1 MDENKEGQRIMNDND
16 ERTPSRE
23 PEVTPIDALR
33 RRRGD
38 DSRLVSE
45 ALERSVD
52 GTDARIDGLLDSVP
66 QMMAEAQRRRRQAG
80 QRDTLTASIPAARLL
95 IPRLAAVAALLVA
108 VSVALLMTGSEN
120 GTASTSS
127 FDDLLV
133 AGNGVSDEMI
143 VESIL
148 GPEEQP

>member
-1 MDENKEGQRIMNDND
+1 MSDND
-16 ERTPSRE
+16 ERNPSRE
-23 PEVTPIDALR
+23 PDVTPIDVLR
-33 RRRGD
+33 RRRD
-38 DSRLVSE
+38 DDGRLVRD

-52 GTDARIDGLLDSVP
+52 GTDARIDGLLDAVP
-66 QMMAEAQRRRRQAG
+66 QMMVEAQRRRRQGAG
-80 QRDTLTASIPAARLL
+80 RDTLTASIPTARQA

-108 VSVALLMTGSEN
+108 VSVALLLTGSES
-120 GTASTSS
+120 GTTSTSS

-148 GPEEQP
+148 GPEEQQ

>member
-1 MDENKEGQRIMNDND
+1 
-16 ERTPSRE
+16 
-23 PEVTPIDALR
+23 
-33 RRRGD
+33 
-38 DSRLVSE
+38 
-45 ALERSVD
+45 
-52 GTDARIDGLLDSVP
+52 
-66 QMMAEAQRRRRQAG
+66 MMAEAQRRRRQGAG
-80 QRDTLTASIPAARLL
+80 RDTLTASIPTARQA

-108 VSVALLMTGSEN
+108 VSIALLLTGSES

-148 GPEEQP
+148 GPEEQQ

>member
-1 MDENKEGQRIMNDND
+1 MNDND
-16 ERTPSRE
+16 GRNQSRE
-23 PEVTPIDALR
+23 SNVTSIEALR
-33 RRRGD
+33 RGRGD
-38 DSRLVSE
+38 DRQLVRD
-45 ALERSVD
+45 ALKRSVD
-52 GTDARIDGLLDSVP
+52 GTEAKIDGLLNAVP
-66 QMMAEAQRRRRQAG
+66 RMVEQAQRQRERAGRRDA
-80 QRDTLTASIPAARLL
+80 LTASIPAARSA

-108 VSVALLMTGSEN
+108 ISAALLLTGSET
-120 GTASTSS
+120 GTTTASS

>member
-1 MDENKEGQRIMNDND
+1 MND
-16 ERTPSRE
+16 
-23 PEVTPIDALR
+23 
-33 RRRGD
+33 D
-38 DSRLVSE
+38 DSQLVRE

-52 GTDARIDGLLDSVP
+52 GIDVRIDGLIDAVP
-66 QMMAEAQRRRRQAG
+66 QMMEQAQRRRRQASR
-80 QRDTLTASIPAARLL
+80 RDTLTASIPTARSA
-95 IPRLAAVAALLVA
+95 IPRLAAVAAMLVA
-108 VSVALLMTGSEN
+108 ISVGLLLRGGET

-133 AGNGVSDEMI
+133 AGNGISDEMI

>member
-1 MDENKEGQRIMNDND
+1 MNSND
-16 ERTPSRE
+16 KRNRSRE
-23 PEVTPIDALR
+23 SGITSIDALR

-38 DSRLVSE
+38 DSQRVRE
-45 ALERSVD
+45 ALDRATD
-52 GTDARIDGLLDSVP
+52 GTEAQIDGLLDSVP
-66 QMMAEAQRRRRQAG
+66 RMMEEAQRRRRQASR
-80 QRDTLTASIPAARLL
+80 RDALTASIPMARRA

-108 VSVALLMTGSEN
+108 ISTALLLTGSE
-120 GTASTSS
+120 TATSSTTS
-127 FDDLLV
+127 FDDLLI

>member
-1 MDENKEGQRIMNDND
+1 MNDND
-16 ERTPSRE
+16 ERNPSRE
-23 PEVTPIDALR
+23 PDVTPIDDLR

-38 DSRLVSE
+38 DSRLVRD

-52 GTDARIDGLLDSVP
+52 GTDARIDGILDSVP
-66 QMMAEAQRRRRQAG
+66 QMMAEAQRRRRQVSR
-80 QRDTLTASIPAARLL
+80 RDTVTASIPTARVA

-108 VSVALLMTGSEN
+108 VSVTLLLTGSES

-133 AGNGVSDEMI
+133 AGNGASDEMI

-148 GPEEQP
+148 GPEELP